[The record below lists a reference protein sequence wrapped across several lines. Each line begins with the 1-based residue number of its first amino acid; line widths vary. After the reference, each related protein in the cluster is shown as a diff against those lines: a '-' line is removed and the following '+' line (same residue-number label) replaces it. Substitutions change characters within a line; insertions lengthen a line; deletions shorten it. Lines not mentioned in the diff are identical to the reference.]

1 MEPKGDNI
9 EKLKKM
15 FKNARLNSKLPLP
28 TAGKSWASIVSPPA
42 PPKEY
47 DMWTAPDPGDKF
59 RKYIA
64 QLEENEKSKQVAKA
78 SNLNPMAAAWVPR
91 SNSAAAG
98 GGKRKNKRRSM
109 KARSRA
115 NMKTKRAGRR

>member
-1 MEPKGDNI
+1 MEQKGDNL

-15 FKNARLNSKLPLP
+15 FKNTPLNSKLRLP
-28 TAGKSWASIVSPPA
+28 AAGKSWASIVSPPA

-47 DMWTAPDPGDKF
+47 NMWTAPDPGDTF

-64 QLEENEKSKQVAKA
+64 KLEQNEKSKQVAKA
-78 SNLNPMAAAWVPR
+78 SNLNPMAAAWVPGG
-91 SNSAAAG
+91 NSAAAG

-109 KARSRA
+109 KARGRA